1 MTVSIV
7 LPTYNRAYILPEA
20 LESVFQQTYRDFE
33 LIVVD
38 DGSVDHTAELLKKVS
53 DTRLHVIRHTR
64 NLGYAAALNSGV
76 AAATGELIAFQDS
89 DDLWKPEKLEFE
101 VKFLA
106 GHPEAAGVFCDMEGV
121 AGTRRTVS
129 RGREYRVFSKMLKGG
144 TARDGVLFSQRDLYL
159 CLLEEMP
166 MKLQGSTFRAEALRR
181 TGTFCETWKSGPDWE
196 FMLRLVRTH
205 SLGYID
211 RPLAVLRTL
220 PDSTLTRY
228 KKEDAL
234 CLMERFITE
243 ERGLKGDPE
252 ARAAARRSIVSF
264 ANELGW
270 ECLAEG
276 NRIEAVRAYF
286 RGFCVAGDL
295 GLLTRCAG
303 VLLPRSARGL
313 MKRIRQ
319 AVA

>member
-38 DGSVDHTAELLKKVS
+38 DGSGDDTPELLKKVS
-53 DTRLHVIRHTR
+53 DTRLRVIRHPR
-64 NLGYAAALNSGV
+64 NAGYAAALNTGV
-76 AAATGELIAFQDS
+76 AAATGDLIAFEDS

-101 VKFLA
+101 VNFLA
-106 GHPEAAGVFCDMEGV
+106 GHPEVAGVFCDMEGV
-121 AGTRRTVS
+121 AGTRRTIS
-129 RGREYRVFSKMLKGG
+129 RAREYPVFSKMLRSGEQ
-144 TARDGVLFSQRDLYL
+144 TNGVVFSQRDLYL

-181 TGTFCETWKSGPDWE
+181 TGTFRETWKSGPDWE
-196 FMLRLVRTH
+196 FMLRLARSY

-234 CLMERFITE
+234 CLMERFIAE
-243 ERGLKGDPE
+243 ERELKEDPQ

-276 NRIEAVRAYF
+276 NRKEAVRAYF
-286 RGFCVAGDL
+286 RGFWVAGDF

-303 VLLPRSARGL
+303 VLLPRSARSL
-313 MKRIRQ
+313 VKLIKQ
-319 AVA
+319 AIA